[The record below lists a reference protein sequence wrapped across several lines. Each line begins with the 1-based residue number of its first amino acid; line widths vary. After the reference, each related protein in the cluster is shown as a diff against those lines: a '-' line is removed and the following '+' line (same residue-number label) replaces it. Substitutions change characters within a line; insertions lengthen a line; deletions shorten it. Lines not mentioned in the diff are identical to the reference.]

1 MPPSTTVTRHYN
13 QWISY
18 IKSYS
23 ALCQKGRNMDA
34 EVVKTFKHLQEQINE
49 LYSRQEQ
56 YLLNLHN
63 DNSDAID
70 DLTITLLGEEATT
83 NV

>member
-1 MPPSTTVTRHYN
+1 
-13 QWISY
+13 
-18 IKSYS
+18 
-23 ALCQKGRNMDA
+23 MDA
-34 EVVKTFKHLQEQINE
+34 EVVKTFKHLQEQIND

-56 YLLNLHN
+56 YLLALHN

-70 DLTITLLGEEATT
+70 DLTITLLGEEEST